1 MLIDCVFSIPT
12 PEFSTAILQSLNL
25 WKSTTQMLSNSSK
38 NLGKSFMFN
47 KNLCRWIFLQ
57 NRYLYGNDSCSIK
70 SRMKWIFYGLFELLL
85 SDRQKK
91 SFLLILCS
99 NFNMN
104 WEILG
109 NTFNIFWL
117 WKFFDEKRDFK
128 ILTKKF
134 RKTKF
139 MTFYYEICRMH
150 MTRNSF
156 SWK

>member
-1 MLIDCVFSIPT
+1 MKVNNPKALKLF
-12 PEFSTAILQSLNL
+12 
-25 WKSTTQMLSNSSK
+25 K

-109 NTFNIFWL
+109 NTFNTFWL